1 PKQNEEKYKLYRKP
15 IPLALLSL
23 SFPDHTKRASTIIPL
38 GRPSNVS
45 SNASSDTN
53 QSSNVSNTTSAAALQ
68 DKSGHPIAF
77 VHLGKQSSGP
87 MTLYAPTIA
96 FRKQWADRIEGQ
108 RKTLVE
114 KHNVFHVHATSE
126 RFFSS
131 FDNKVNCIAVFDKGR
146 SFVLGGD
153 KGVYFK
159 SEMNGNEPVR
169 VLTMD
174 KVSQID
180 VIQASNLI
188 LVLADKILYAYS
200 LDTLRSNESGIKRG
214 RKISSHVSFFKVGK
228 ICGSDGVE
236 KTLVCFVRN
245 NAMTSTIRAL
255 EPSET
260 TEAKKKHKHFG
271 HFIRSKN
278 EALKVYKDLYIP

>member
-1 PKQNEEKYKLYRKP
+1 
-15 IPLALLSL
+15 
-23 SFPDHTKRASTIIPL
+23 
-38 GRPSNVS
+38 
-45 SNASSDTN
+45 
-53 QSSNVSNTTSAAALQ
+53 
-68 DKSGHPIAF
+68 
-77 VHLGKQSSGP
+77 

-278 EALKVYKDLYIP
+278 EALKVYKDLYIPGEASSIQFFKNIICVGSPRGFQMVNLSSAEVQKFFIISFIG